1 MFVKRERGIDSGD
14 AKITLPVF
22 LFCDK
27 ILQMDNDTTKL
38 LLAFQR
44 NEITEF
50 YVYQRLAA
58 LVHGK
63 NRETIERIS
72 AEEQK
77 HYNTLKNYTNTA
89 VAPSRW
95 RIFKYILLSKILGI
109 TFAIKSMERGEQMAQ
124 AAYAQA
130 GENFTVLEP
139 LLADEQRHEKELIDI
154 IHEER
159 LDYMGSI
166 VLGLNDALVELTGAL
181 AGLSFAL
188 QNTKLIALAGLITGI
203 AASFSMAASEYLST
217 KSEGNKNSLKSA
229 LYTGLAYIITVLFL
243 IFPFLT
249 LADYRG
255 ALGWTLVNAIAVIA
269 IFTYFSAVTKDLRF
283 KKLFGEMF
291 IISLGVAAFSFGI
304 SIVLKKVFN

>member
-1 MFVKRERGIDSGD
+1 M
-14 AKITLPVF
+14 L
-22 LFCDK
+22 
-27 ILQMDNDTTKL
+27 NNNTKNL
-38 LLAFQR
+38 LLHFQC
-44 NEITEF
+44 NEITEY
-50 YVYQRLAA
+50 YVYNRLSRLAR
-58 LVHGK
+58 GENK
-63 NRETIERIS
+63 KII
-72 AEEQK
+72 QK
-77 HYNTLKNYTNTA
+77 IADDEKRHYQMLYDQTKTE
-89 VAPSRW
+89 VKPSRW
-95 RIFKYILLSKILGI
+95 LIFKYIMLSRIFGL
-109 TFAIKSMERGEQMAQ
+109 TFAIKLMEKGEEIAQ
-124 AAYAQA
+124 ATYERVKDSAPPIK
-130 GENFTVLEP
+130 V
-139 LLADEQRHEKELIDI
+139 LLADEHRHEKDLVDMI
-154 IHEER
+154 EEEK
-159 LDYMGSI
+159 LNYMGSV

-181 AGLSFAL
+181 AGLSFVL

-304 SIVLKKVFN
+304 SIVLKKVFNLEI